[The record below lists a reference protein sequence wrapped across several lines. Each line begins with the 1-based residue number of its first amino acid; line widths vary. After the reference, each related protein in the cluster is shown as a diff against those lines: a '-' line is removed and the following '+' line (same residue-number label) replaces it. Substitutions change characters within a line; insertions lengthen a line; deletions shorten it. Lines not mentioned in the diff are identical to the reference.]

1 MPPMSFPISID
12 RRRFLATALGA
23 AGLAAGAA
31 RAQNFPEPGRPI
43 RLIVPF
49 APGGGVDVL
58 ARLYAEALKEAHGL
72 TILVENRGG
81 ASGTIGGQVVHQ
93 ATADGYTLLFSAST
107 HTTARLVMREVPYD
121 PLTDFVPIARV
132 GEAPMLLIM
141 APDRPQ
147 ATIREVVAA
156 AKAAPD
162 RWVFAASSLGSVG
175 YLATVA
181 FNQIAGLNLTITSYR
196 GTAPAL
202 TDVAGGHV
210 QLMIDP
216 LLVLLPQARA
226 GKVKALATTTAK
238 RSPLA
243 PDVPTAAESGMSGLE
258 FASWYGI
265 WGPKGLPAPVVAWFN
280 NAINA
285 ATAELARQGRFA
297 ALGQEPVSET
307 TEDFARY
314 IAADFARSEALLKA
328 AKFQPM

>member
-1 MPPMSFPISID
+1 MPSIQMH
-12 RRRFLATALGA
+12 RRRFLGMALGA
-23 AGLAAGAA
+23 AGFAAGRV
-31 RAQNFPEPGRPI
+31 RAQSFPDAGRPI

-58 ARLYAEALKEAHGL
+58 ARLYAEALKEQHGL
-72 TILVENRGG
+72 VVVVENRAG

-93 ATADGYTLLFSAST
+93 AAPDGYTLLFSAST

-121 PLTDFVPIARV
+121 PVIDFTPIARV

-147 ATIREVVAA
+147 TTIREVVAA

-162 RWVFAASSLGSVG
+162 QWVFAASSLGSMG

-181 FNQIAGLNLTITSYR
+181 FNQNAGLNLTITSYR

-238 RSPLA
+238 RSALA
-243 PDVPTAAESGMSGLE
+243 PDVPTAAESGMNGLE
-258 FASWYGI
+258 FASWYGV
-265 WGPKGLPAPVVAWFN
+265 WGPKGVPAPVVAWFN
-280 NAINA
+280 GAINA
-285 ATAELARQGRFA
+285 ATAQLTRQGRLER
-297 ALGQEPVSET
+297 LGQEPVTGTS
-307 TEDFARY
+307 EDFAGY
-314 IAADFARSEALLKA
+314 IAADFRRSETLLKA
-328 AKFQPM
+328 ANFQPM

>member
-1 MPPMSFPISID
+1 MSATQMH
-12 RRRFLATALGA
+12 RRRFVAAALGA
-23 AGLAAGAA
+23 AGAGLVAGAA
-31 RAQNFPEPGRPI
+31 RGEEYPAPGRVI

-58 ARLYAEALKEAHGL
+58 ARLYAEALKQQHGL
-72 TILVENRGG
+72 TVVVENRGG

-93 ATADGYTLLFSAST
+93 AAPDGYTLLFSAST

-121 PLTDFVPIARV
+121 PVTDFTPIARV

-141 APDRPQ
+141 TADRPQ
-147 ATIREVVAA
+147 QTIREVVAA
-156 AKAAPD
+156 AKQAPGD
-162 RWVFAASSLGSVG
+162 WVFAASSLGSMG

-181 FNQIAGLNLTITSYR
+181 FNQNAGLDLTITSYR

-226 GKVKALATTTAK
+226 GKVRALATTTAK

-243 PDVPTAAESGMSGLE
+243 PEIPTAAESGMTGLE
-258 FASWYGI
+258 FASWYGV
-265 WGPKGLPAPVVAWFN
+265 WGPKGLPPGTVSWLN
-280 NAINA
+280 GAINA
-285 ATAELARQGRFA
+285 ATAEIAKAGRFA
-297 ALGQEPVSET
+297 QLGQEPVTGSA
-307 TEDFARY
+307 EDFARY
-314 IAADFARSEALLKA
+314 IAADFQRSEALLKA
-328 AKFQPM
+328 AKFQPI

>member
-1 MPPMSFPISID
+1 MH
-12 RRRFLATALGA
+12 RRRFLAAALGA
-23 AGLAAGAA
+23 AGLAAGTA
-31 RAQNFPEPGRPI
+31 RAQGFPEAGRPI

-58 ARLYAEALKEAHGL
+58 ARLYAEALKQAHGL
-72 TILVENRGG
+72 TVVVENRGG

-93 ATADGYTLLFSAST
+93 AEPDGYTLLFSAST
-107 HTTARLVMREVPYD
+107 HTTARLVMRETPYD
-121 PLTDFVPIARV
+121 PIADFTPVARV

-147 ATIREVVAA
+147 TTIREVVAA
-156 AKAAPD
+156 ARQAPD
-162 RWVFAASSLGSVG
+162 QWVFAASSLGSMG

-181 FNQIAGLNLTITSYR
+181 FNQNAGLNLTITSYR

-238 RSPLA
+238 RSALA
-243 PDVPTAAESGMSGLE
+243 PDIPTAAESGMSGLE
-258 FASWYGI
+258 FASWYGV
-265 WGPKGLPAPVVAWFN
+265 WGPKGMAAEVVTWLN
-280 NAINA
+280 SAINA
-285 ATAELARQGRFA
+285 TTATLTKEGRFA
-297 ALGQEPVSET
+297 KLGQEPVT
-307 TEDFARY
+307 GTPDDFARY
-314 IAADFARSEALLKA
+314 IAADFKRSATLLKA